1 MTPFECYNE
10 YIAVKNHFSRDS
22 YDYFKYQGKTRSK
35 FDTFDKRKDKI
46 FFQKLAK
53 HPDLHNFLIA
63 NFAANPKTWVKEL
76 AYSDDAEKV
85 YKDWN
90 RRQQSLSYCLK
101 QDLSKLN
108 EKFDENFICN
118 DNQHPILLQ
127 KFLGKEIC
135 LETFCMLLHLSNA
148 KKYWDK
154 KMEYDLIWQEIKLQV
169 EKYTPFIKF
178 EEEKIKKIVLDF
190 FG

>member
-10 YIAVKNHFSRDS
+10 YLALKNHFSRDT
-22 YDYFKYQGKTRSK
+22 YDYFKYNGKTSSK
-35 FDTFDKRKDKI
+35 IDSFNKRKDKI

-53 HPDLHNFLIA
+53 HKDLHNFLLA
-63 NFAANPKTWVKEL
+63 NFSNNPKAWVRDL
-76 AYSDDAEKV
+76 AYSDDAEKI
-85 YKDWN
+85 YKEWN
-90 RRQQSLSYCLK
+90 MRQQSLSYCFK

-108 EKFDENFICN
+108 ESFDNNFICK
-118 DNQHPILLQ
+118 DNAHPILLQ
-127 KFLGKEIC
+127 KFLAKDIS
-135 LETFCMLLHLSNA
+135 LETLCILLKISGA

-154 KMEYDLIWQEIKLQV
+154 KMEYDLIWQEVKLQV

-178 EEEKIKKIVLDF
+178 EEEKTKKIVVDF